1 MRYLIAFLMMI
12 MPFTF
17 SHSREKGR
25 LVNDTINQ
33 QEAVKLNELATICG
47 LNYDFTRKKVA
58 FYTGSGGVARTDKSR
73 YFSAC
78 GEIKVDY
85 DTITPL
91 AKIYILDKDEKVRA
105 NGYDAEKVRANG
117 YDAVI
122 VYGSVKQFRSK
133 KAYIRRLHRS
143 KPLVKSGK

>member
-1 MRYLIAFLMMI
+1 MRYLIAFLMLI

-47 LNYDFTRKKVA
+47 LNYDFTHKKVA

-91 AKIYILDKDEKVRA
+91 AKIYIFDKDEKA
-105 NGYDAEKVRANG
+105 RANG